1 MPSPL
6 RRVSLTSLQELGYDI
21 LLLYW
26 KRMESRKFDP
36 KKLEVL
42 NDPKRLKMLNPD
54 LIWETVSVRNPEVL
68 VDIGAGTGFFAV
80 PFAGK
85 MKKGKIYA
93 CDVSDTMLEWM
104 GKNLPRETKGIVIPL
119 KMEESSVPLSD
130 GIADLVYM
138 INLHHEL
145 EEPEKVVGEAFR
157 LLKHG
162 GKLMAIDWKK
172 EETQEGP
179 PLSIRVTEGTI
190 KEHMRKAGFVHITTY
205 NVLQFHNFV
214 VGEKN

>member
-1 MPSPL
+1 
-6 RRVSLTSLQELGYDI
+6 
-21 LLLYW
+21 
-26 KRMESRKFDP
+26 MESRKFDP

-42 NDPKRLKMLNPD
+42 NDPERLKILNPD
-54 LIWETVSVRNPEVL
+54 LIWETVGVRNPGVL

-80 PFAGK
+80 PFSRKLNGGK
-85 MKKGKIYA
+85 VYA

-104 GKNLPRETKGIVIPL
+104 EKNLPQETKGVVIPL

-130 GIADLVYM
+130 CIADFVYM

-145 EEPEKVVGEAFR
+145 EEPEKIVREAFR

-162 GKLMAIDWKK
+162 GKLMIIDWKK
-172 EETQEGP
+172 EEMREGP

-190 KEHMRKAGFVHITTY
+190 KEHVRKAGFVGITTH
-205 NVLQFHNFV
+205 NALRLHNFV
-214 VGEKN
+214 VGRKN